1 MGPDKYKDCTMKVVS
16 LDIGDV
22 FIKKYDITH
31 YNIDLNK
38 ITSEHKDGI
47 LSVFLPKKPDD
58 TKGQNFKV
66 KISQHKKRGCKSSFF
81 MFFCSRLLVWSVRF
95 HRILVLGYDRK

>member
-66 KISQHKKRGCKSSFF
+66 KIS
-81 MFFCSRLLVWSVRF
+81 
-95 HRILVLGYDRK
+95 